1 VDAWFWERPPHAW
14 GMDERRLACGACV
27 MADMRTA
34 VAKELGYT
42 CSAGIAPNKVRG
54 ERGRRPWPGMRWR
67 ASRA

>member
-1 VDAWFWERPPHAW
+1 
-14 GMDERRLACGACV
+14 MDERRLACGACV